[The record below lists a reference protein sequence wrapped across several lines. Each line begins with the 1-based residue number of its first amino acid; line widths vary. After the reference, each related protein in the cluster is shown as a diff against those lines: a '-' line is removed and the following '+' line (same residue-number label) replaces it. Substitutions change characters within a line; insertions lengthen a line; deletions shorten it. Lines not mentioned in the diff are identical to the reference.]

1 MGDNLS
7 DFQNRGKKLGK
18 NARNLETK
26 RRPSHIGGVGRRLRR
41 ACPVLGGRTM
51 SLVEKIPTLSD
62 AEVINLLT
70 NARRLAEVGDERQQ
84 AAAAELLP
92 ALETAAEARKA
103 DRLASAQA
111 KRAAARKPKKVAA

>member
-1 MGDNLS
+1 
-7 DFQNRGKKLGK
+7 
-18 NARNLETK
+18 
-26 RRPSHIGGVGRRLRR
+26 
-41 ACPVLGGRTM
+41 M

-70 NARRLAEVGDERQQ
+70 NARRLAETGDERQQ